1 MATQICPNCKED
13 SFTWATD
20 ENVNGE
26 LITTWSC
33 SCDYFVYEDES
44 KEKTCED
51 CGKHAKS
58 ELEDENKIYWWCS
71 NYNRTE
77 IIKNKS

>member
-20 ENVNGE
+20 ENENGE
-26 LITTWSC
+26 FITTWGC
-33 SCDYFVYEDES
+33 SCGYFANEDES

-51 CGKHAKS
+51 CGKRTKC

-71 NYNRTE
+71 SCNRTE
-77 IIKNKS
+77 IIKIKN